1 VPLGHWVLTEAC
13 AQARKW
19 YDASGGTWPQ
29 TMTVNLSGR
38 QLVDDQIVTTVRTAL
53 EASGLPPRILV
64 LEITETVVLHQL
76 ADVVPHLRA
85 LKALG
90 VRIAIDDFGIGY
102 SSLSRLHTVPADLV
116 KIAKPFVDDI
126 ASSERASMLVRG
138 IVALSATLGL
148 QTIAEG
154 IEHESQRTTLES
166 VGCGMGQGYHFAR
179 QLEPGEIKERFAM
192 QPQLNAAGAPGTNG
206 ATPAN
211 GAQSGNGAATDNGV
225 PTENVP
231 AASRIPTATK
241 VPTG

>member
-1 VPLGHWVLTEAC
+1 
-13 AQARKW
+13 
-19 YDASGGTWPQ
+19 
-29 TMTVNLSGR
+29 
-38 QLVDDQIVTTVRTAL
+38 VDGVIVETVRQAL
-53 EASGLPPRILV
+53 QVSGLPPRILV

-126 ASSERASMLVRG
+126 ASSDRASMLVRG

-148 QTIAEG
+148 ETIAEG

-166 VGCGMGQGYHFAR
+166 VGCGLGQGYHFAR
-179 QLEPGEIKERFAM
+179 PLEASEILERFA
-192 QPQLNAAGAPGTNG
+192 
-206 ATPAN
+206 
-211 GAQSGNGAATDNGV
+211 
-225 PTENVP
+225 VP
-231 AASRIPTATK
+231 AAPPKVTTTAA
-241 VPTG
+241 